1 MKKLLIILFLFLINT
16 SFVYGEV
23 IKFNCLI
30 YPNDLKN
37 IAFESRKNAI
47 GKIAK
52 LNINTE
58 TNEIINESDSS
69 LNIFLGIDDKI
80 KYDLKI
86 KEKKFPNYK
95 VITENYTYQII
106 RMLPTTTTT
115 GTKNIEYRYS
125 ASLKRVK
132 NKNYYQTS
140 LRTLGVRITVDDNKM
155 ESMYVQLNCPDKEI
169 TADQISKAKKDI
181 SDKELLA
188 QQKKEKEKNQCI
200 IGIKKGT
207 TNIKCIKKWEKKY
220 KESFF

>member
-1 MKKLLIILFLFLINT
+1 MKKILIILFSFLINT
-16 SFVYGEV
+16 SFVYGEI

-80 KYDLKI
+80 KYELKI

-106 RMLPTTTTT
+106 RMLPTATTT

-155 ESMYVQLNCPDKEI
+155 ENMYVQLNCPDKEI
-169 TADQISKAKKDI
+169 TADQISKAKIDI

-200 IGIKKGT
+200 I
-207 TNIKCIKKWEKKY
+207 
-220 KESFF
+220 